1 VTEILYFSMF
11 SSDISLEPVQDL
23 TTLQS
28 NVHQLC
34 DTDRRQQTELSND
47 DSSVNTTSTE
57 STTIRSN
64 FYILV
69 GWVDGLPM
77 ILNT

>member
-1 VTEILYFSMF
+1 MF